1 MVEDEWGIDPAMEPK
16 LVLLKLLNEKGGET
30 WFLDVADKGQRRMM
44 IMIRGGTAPL
54 RVGCRRTSI
63 ERRYGE
69 CDLERVKDVQH

>member
-44 IMIRGGTAPL
+44 IMGGTAPL